1 MFTNPNDSR
10 DTLLHYLYI
19 GIKIEKKSIEKSSK
33 TTVTTVIN
41 PDESPI
47 YQRLGRTLQM
57 LEKRI
62 ETAFV
67 KATHQRGGL
76 CLKFTSPSMAGVPDR
91 LVLLP
96 DGHMGF
102 VEMKAPGKRP
112 RPLQVQRL
120 SQLKQLGY
128 QVFVCDQFG
137 QIGGMLDAIQTA

>member
-1 MFTNPNDSR
+1 VFTNPNDSR

-47 YQRLGRTLQM
+47 YQRLGRILQM

-102 VEMKAPGKRP
+102 VEMKAPGKCP

>member
-1 MFTNPNDSR
+1 MFINPNDSH

-33 TTVTTVIN
+33 TTVTTVIK

-47 YQRLGRTLQM
+47 YQHLGRILQM

-76 CLKFTSPSMAGVPDR
+76 CLKFT
-91 LVLLP
+91 
-96 DGHMGF
+96 
-102 VEMKAPGKRP
+102 
-112 RPLQVQRL
+112 
-120 SQLKQLGY
+120 
-128 QVFVCDQFG
+128 
-137 QIGGMLDAIQTA
+137 

>member
-47 YQRLGRTLQM
+47 YQRLGRILQM
-57 LEKRI
+57 LEKQI
-62 ETAFV
+62 ETTFV

>member
-1 MFTNPNDSR
+1 
-10 DTLLHYLYI
+10 
-19 GIKIEKKSIEKSSK
+19 
-33 TTVTTVIN
+33 
-41 PDESPI
+41 
-47 YQRLGRTLQM
+47 M
-57 LEKRI
+57 LEKQI

-128 QVFVCDQFG
+128 QVFVCDQFD

>member
-1 MFTNPNDSR
+1 
-10 DTLLHYLYI
+10 
-19 GIKIEKKSIEKSSK
+19 
-33 TTVTTVIN
+33 
-41 PDESPI
+41 
-47 YQRLGRTLQM
+47 M
-57 LEKRI
+57 LEKQI

-76 CLKFTSPSMAGVPDR
+76 CLKFISPSMAGVPDR

-102 VEMKAPGKRP
+102 VEMKAPGEH

-120 SQLKQLGY
+120 SQLKQLHS